1 MKQITKKEFDK
12 FIEEYPN
19 KLNYH
24 IVMHVD
30 PPIKNYFDETLNEKY
45 PENIVAQIH
54 MDYMDN
60 DGNILKV
67 NDESFYEYF
76 IKNENRSNKN

>member
-1 MKQITKKEFDK
+1 MKQVTKKEFDK

-24 IVMHVD
+24 IVAFID
-30 PPIKNYFDETLNEKY
+30 PPIKSYFDETLKEKY
-45 PENIVAQIH
+45 PKNIVAQVS

-67 NDESFYEYF
+67 TDESFYEYF
-76 IKNENRSNKN
+76 IKNEN